1 MLIAM
6 PISIILI
13 SYYIIYAIRSI
24 KEKSFVILNVYNIT
38 GNLIKTLI
46 NQTKDPGSY
55 ETEFNAKGLPS
66 GVYFYRLEVFGKSSS
81 PVYSDTKKTI
91 LLK

>member
-1 MLIAM
+1 M
-6 PISIILI
+6 
-13 SYYIIYAIRSI
+13 R
-24 KEKSFVILNVYNIT
+24 
-38 GNLIKTLI
+38 KTLI